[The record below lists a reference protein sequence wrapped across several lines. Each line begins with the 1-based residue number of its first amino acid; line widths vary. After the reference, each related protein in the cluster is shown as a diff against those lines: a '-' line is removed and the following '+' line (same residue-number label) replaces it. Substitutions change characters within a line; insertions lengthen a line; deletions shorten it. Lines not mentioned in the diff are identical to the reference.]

1 MGEFTPDKHLAP
13 SFGLTYSWAILLRFL
28 GVCCCSIVEPFH
40 GSEVMMAVAPKPRLS
55 KPKGTR
61 FVLRPYRRIPTWLVL
76 YYLSGECVG
85 KGVVTNLSQSGM
97 RIQGDHA
104 VEPGLDLALR
114 VTFADDGPT
123 IEIERATVRWVDGY
137 DFGLD
142 LCPRQSVSREAHRP
156 FTERADSCPS
166 DARLKGCSL
175 AGLPSAF
182 ATNRHE

>member
-1 MGEFTPDKHLAP
+1 
-13 SFGLTYSWAILLRFL
+13 
-28 GVCCCSIVEPFH
+28 
-40 GSEVMMAVAPKPRLS
+40 MAVAPKPRHS

-97 RIQGDHA
+97 RIQGDHT
-104 VEPGLDLALR
+104 VEPGLELALR
-114 VTFADDGPT
+114 VTFVDNGPP

-142 LCPRQSVSREAHRP
+142 LVLVSPLAVKYIAHVLSQQIRAPRMPA
-156 FTERADSCPS
+156 
-166 DARLKGCSL
+166 
-175 AGLPSAF
+175 
-182 ATNRHE
+182 

>member
-1 MGEFTPDKHLAP
+1 MLLPDISAPTGSAGKPSP
-13 SFGLTYSWAILLRFL
+13 SFGLAHSGTILLWFL
-28 GVCCCSIVEPFH
+28 GVCCFSIVEPYR
-40 GSEVMMAVAPKPRLS
+40 GSEIIMAVAPKPRLS

-97 RIQGDHA
+97 RVQGDHA

-114 VTFADDGPT
+114 LALADNGPT

-142 LCPRQSVSREAHRP
+142 LVRLSPLAAKHIAHVLSQQISSP
-156 FTERADSCPS
+156 QMPA
-166 DARLKGCSL
+166 
-175 AGLPSAF
+175 
-182 ATNRHE
+182 

>member
-1 MGEFTPDKHLAP
+1 
-13 SFGLTYSWAILLRFL
+13 
-28 GVCCCSIVEPFH
+28 
-40 GSEVMMAVAPKPRLS
+40 MAVAPKLRHS

-97 RIQGDHA
+97 RIQGDHT
-104 VEPGLDLALR
+104 VEPGLELALR
-114 VTFADDGPT
+114 VTFVDNGLP

-142 LCPRQSVSREAHRP
+142 LVLVSPLAVKYIAHVLSQQIRAPRMPA
-156 FTERADSCPS
+156 
-166 DARLKGCSL
+166 
-175 AGLPSAF
+175 
-182 ATNRHE
+182 